1 MASLGTD
8 VRFKL
13 PGVCPQDGAP
23 EVNGPRVR
31 PLGGNLSVLKAHG
44 CTDKCSRG
52 GNSRCK
58 SRRDLGGDQGGKGAQ
73 EAERTGR
80 EARLQGRTA
89 RARGLQRE
97 LVVFPTASGKPLE
110 GAEQRNDTI

>member
-44 CTDKCSRG
+44 CTD
-52 GNSRCK
+52 
-58 SRRDLGGDQGGKGAQ
+58 
-73 EAERTGR
+73 R
-80 EARLQGRTA
+80 E
-89 RARGLQRE
+89 
-97 LVVFPTASGKPLE
+97 V
-110 GAEQRNDTI
+110 